1 MRIFRGLIP
10 ATAAVTAAAAGGAT
24 TRRVIT
30 REAQNLSS
38 RANHHSII
46 SRPSYRSRPR
56 PCRRYPAF
64 GWASRGKES
73 GANRGLDSDGSGA
86 AAASTTSSVSPGALQ
101 ELATAPESL
110 LASIVAVASDV
121 DGTLT
126 RKDSTVSQRTK
137 DAIKAVLDSD
147 LLFFPATGKVRA
159 VGGTH

>member
-10 ATAAVTAAAAGGAT
+10 ATAAVTAAAAGGT
-24 TRRVIT
+24 TRRVII
-30 REAQNLSS
+30 RAAHNLSS
-38 RANHHSII
+38 STYHHSAI
-46 SRPSYRSRPR
+46 SRPFYRSRPQ
-56 PCRRYPAF
+56 PFRRYPAF
-64 GWASRGKES
+64 GWASRGRES
-73 GANRGLDSDGSGA
+73 GANGGRDSGGSGT

-110 LASIVAVASDV
+110 LSAVVAVASDV

-126 RKDSTVSQRTK
+126 RKDSTVSERTK

-159 VGGTH
+159 VGGTR